1 MPDLI
6 VRKLKTGEEIS
17 RVSVLNPFGTIRGQ
31 EKYEVVMMGM
41 LRNMSDEFYID
52 DTEIDTYRGEQ
63 VKP

>member
-6 VRKLKTGEEIS
+6 VRRLKTGEEIS
-17 RVSVLNPFGTIRGQ
+17 RVSVSHPFASIRGQ

-52 DTEIDTYRGEQ
+52 DTEIDKARNNS
-63 VKP
+63 V